1 MASVVGQESTLDHSP
16 RLHPSLTLVVL
27 GLGATA
33 YGLLQSAVVPALP
46 DLQRSLHTS
55 ETGVAWVLTAYL
67 LSSSALTPVLGRLG
81 DIYGKERLLLYAYA
95 LLTVGTVMAAV
106 SSSLGML
113 IAARVIQGVGGG
125 IFPLAFGI
133 IRDEFPPARV
143 AGAIGL
149 LSAVFG
155 FGGGAGIVVG
165 AVIAQHL
172 SWHWLFWI
180 PLVALVPAAALTW
193 RYVPESPVRTPG
205 KINWVS
211 LALMGGGLTAI
222 LIAVSET
229 TSWGWGSAKTV
240 IVLVGGLAVCALWV
254 LAELRSRQPLVDMK
268 MMRIQAVWTT
278 NLAAFLLGAGMFA
291 SFIVIPQFVET
302 PKAAGYGFGAS
313 IVGGGIYLLP
323 TTVGMLVTG
332 ALAGRV
338 AARFGSKTATIA
350 GAALGVAAFGML
362 TAAHTAGWH
371 VYMAGGLLGG
381 GVGLA
386 FAGMA
391 NLVVAAVPPTQTG
404 VASGMNT
411 VMRSVGGAIGGQI
424 AATLIAGHRLASGL
438 PAKTGY
444 IDAFALSAAFM
455 AVCLASSLAI
465 RTSHH
470 GQPRAPVLAA
480 EAAR

>member
-1 MASVVGQESTLDHSP
+1 MASVLGEATE
-16 RLHPSLTLVVL
+16 LHPPDRLRPGLTLMVL
-27 GLGATA
+27 SLGATA
-33 YGLLQSAVVPALP
+33 YGLLQSAVVPAIP
-46 DLQRSLHTS
+46 DLQRSLHAN

-81 DIYGKERLLLYAYA
+81 DIYGKEKILLWAYT
-95 LLTVGTVMAAV
+95 LLTVGTVMAAA
-106 SSSLGML
+106 SSSLELL
-113 IAARVIQGVGGG
+113 IVARVIQGVGGG

-133 IRDEFPPARV
+133 IRDEFPLARV

-155 FGGGAGIVVG
+155 VGAGAGTLVG

-172 SWHWLFWI
+172 DWHWLFWI
-180 PLVALVPAAALTW
+180 PLVALVPAGVLTF

-211 LALMGGGLTAI
+211 LLLMSGGLTAV
-222 LIAVSET
+222 LIAISET
-229 TSWGWGSAKTV
+229 TNWGWGSTNTV
-240 IVLVGGLAVCALWV
+240 VVLGGGLALCALWV
-254 LAELRSRQPLVDMK
+254 LAELRSPRPLVDMK

-291 SFIVIPQFVET
+291 SFIIIPQFVET

-323 TTVGMLVTG
+323 TTIGMLITG

-338 AARFGSKTATIA
+338 SARFGSKTATVVGA
-350 GAALGVAAFGML
+350 GFGVAAFAL
-362 TAAHTAGWH
+362 LSAAHTAGWQ
-371 VYMAGGLLGG
+371 VFVAGGLLGAG
-381 GVGLA
+381 IGLA

-391 NLVVAAVPPTQTG
+391 NLIVAAVPPTQTG

-411 VMRSVGGAIGGQI
+411 VMRSVGGAIGSQI
-424 AATLIAGHRLASGL
+424 AATMIAGHRMASGL
-438 PAKTGY
+438 PSKAGY
-444 IDAFALSAAFM
+444 IDAFALSASLM

-465 RTSHH
+465 RTSR
-470 GQPRAPVLAA
+470 QDPAAPPVAA
-480 EAAR
+480 QTAR